1 MKKDYK
7 SIACPECKST
17 SVDVKTTYKNKH
29 TKDVIYGGEDAVEY
43 YQERVMKCHC
53 PSCDK
58 DYSVSQGKEIYTV
71 LKEPLPQTVSRD
83 IQLLAIYDS
92 SFDNDFKIV
101 KASTYNGSSITMAL
115 VENDEYP
122 VILPEQQDVSD
133 LPKVKKI
140 LFNTW
145 MDRYR

>member
-7 SIACPECKST
+7 SIACPECKET
-17 SVDVKTTYKNKH
+17 DVDVKTTYRNKH
-29 TKDVIYGGEDAVEY
+29 TKDVVYLEEDATEF

-58 DYSVSQGKEIYTV
+58 DYSVNQGKDIYTV
-71 LKEPLPQTVSRD
+71 LKEPVPQTASRD
-83 IQLLAIYDS
+83 IQLLAVYES
-92 SFDNDFKIV
+92 SFDHDFKIV
-101 KASTYNGSSITMAL
+101 KASTYNGAFITMAL

-122 VILPEQQDVSD
+122 VILPEKQDITD

-145 MDRYR
+145 MDRHR

>member
-7 SIACPECKST
+7 SIACPECKT
-17 SVDVKTTYKNKH
+17 TNVDVKTTYKNKH
-29 TKDVIYGGEDAVEY
+29 RKDVLYCEEDAIEI
-43 YQERVMKCHC
+43 YQERVMNCHC
-53 PSCDK
+53 PNCK
-58 DYSVSQGKEIYTV
+58 TDYKVNQGKDIYTIMQ
-71 LKEPLPQTVSRD
+71 EPLPLTASRD

-92 SFDNDFKIV
+92 SFDHDFKIV
-101 KASTYNGSSITMAL
+101 RASTYNGSFITMAL

-122 VILPEQQDVSD
+122 VILPEKQDITD

-145 MDRYR
+145 MDRHR

>member
-7 SIACPECKST
+7 SIACPECKNT
-17 SVDVKTTYKNKH
+17 DVDVKTTYRNKH
-29 TKDVIYGGEDAVEY
+29 KKDITYMEEDATEF

-53 PSCDK
+53 HSCDI
-58 DYSVSQGKEIYTV
+58 DYSVNQGKDIYTV
-71 LKEPLPQTVSRD
+71 LKEPLPQTQSRD

-92 SFDNDFKIV
+92 SFDHDFKIV
-101 KASTYNGSSITMAL
+101 RASTYNGSSITMAL

-122 VILPEQQDVSD
+122 VILPEKQDITD

-145 MDRYR
+145 MDRHH